1 MKRVVVILTALLI
14 LSSAVRASELACL
27 QSKKSNL
34 PVPYP
39 VDFAV
44 VAHRTQ
50 LEQLPSTAGVLL
62 IGDSHA
68 HLWPANLWEG
78 LTTYNAALAGDLIE
92 HVLWRLHSPEWR
104 TLQPANVILV
114 AGTNNLAR
122 GDCAFAIIEGIAALL
137 SQAKRLWPNS
147 RLFFLGIPPRDMQGP
162 LRPAER
168 ATINAILRLHLATR
182 NIHFVDAERLLRYPR
197 SDQVHYPPEAYR
209 ALMPDILPLLAENP
223 LPR

>member
-1 MKRVVVILTALLI
+1 MKRVVVILAALLI
-14 LSSAVRASELACL
+14 LSSAVRASELTCL
-27 QSKKSNL
+27 QSKKSNR

-39 VDFAV
+39 YDFAV
-44 VAHRTQ
+44 AAHRTQ

-68 HLWPANLWEG
+68 HLWPGNLWEG
-78 LTTYNAALAGDLIE
+78 LTAHHAALAGDLIE
-92 HVLWRLHSPEWR
+92 HVLWRLHSPQWQ

-114 AGTNNLAR
+114 VGTNNLAR

-147 RLFFLGIPPRDMQGP
+147 RLFFVGIPPRDMQGP

-168 ATINAILRLHLATR
+168 IAINAILRSHLTTK
-182 NIHFVDAERLLRYPR
+182 NVHFVDAERLLGYPR
-197 SDQVHYPPEAYR
+197 FDQVHYPPEAYR